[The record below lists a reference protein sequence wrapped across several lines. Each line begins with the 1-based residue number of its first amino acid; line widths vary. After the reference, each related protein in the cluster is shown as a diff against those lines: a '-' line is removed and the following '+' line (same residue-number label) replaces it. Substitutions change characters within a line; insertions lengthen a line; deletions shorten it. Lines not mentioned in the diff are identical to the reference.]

1 LGAEVG
7 VKGIRPAEDREL
19 AGDADASRSPEII
32 RRVRSFS
39 ETVDRVA
46 TGQINPL
53 SIVIEATLGPVEA
66 VIEGRR
72 TLMFGTNSYLGLN
85 FHPDCIRAATEATLQ
100 HGTGSTASRVAAGN
114 HRLHVELENAI
125 AEFHGAHQAVVFST
139 GYMANLGALSALSR
153 EGDAIFADSH
163 SHASIFDGA
172 KLSGAKV
179 RTFRHNDSNDLAR
192 LFSESDIP
200 GERTVVALESVYSVW
215 GDVGD
220 LVSNVAV
227 AKRHGATVVVDEAH
241 AVGIYGEGGRGVVE
255 GLGLQDDV
263 DVIVGTF
270 SKSIGVIGGYC
281 VTNARALRSLRFMA
295 RPYLYS
301 ASLPPAIT
309 AAACEALRIIV
320 DDPGLRATLW
330 RNAETMHAGLKSLGL
345 TPCAPPGP
353 VGSIRMQGLRACHDF
368 WKGLL
373 ERGVYVN
380 MLIPPAT
387 PDGEVVL
394 RFSVSA
400 AHTPEQVARALD
412 VFGEVAKLTA
422 IAVR

>member
-1 LGAEVG
+1 M
-7 VKGIRPAEDREL
+7 RPAEDREP
-19 AGDADASRSPEII
+19 AADADSPHPPEII

-39 ETVDRVA
+39 DTIDRVA
-46 TGQINPL
+46 TGQINPW
-53 SIVIEATLGPVEA
+53 SIVIEETLGPVET
-66 VIEGRR
+66 VIDGRR

-85 FHPDCIRAATEATLQ
+85 FHPDCIRAATAATAE

-114 HRLHVELENAI
+114 HRLHVELENAV
-125 AEFHGAHQAVVFST
+125 AAFHRAQHAVVFST
-139 GYMANLGALSALSR
+139 GYMANLGTLSALSR
-153 EGDAIFADSH
+153 EGDVIFVDSH

-179 RTFRHNDSNDLAR
+179 RTFKHNDSADLAR
-192 LFSESDIP
+192 LFNESDIP
-200 GERTVVALESVYSVW
+200 GERTVVVLEGVYSVW

-220 LVSNVAV
+220 LVANVDV
-227 AKRHGATVVVDEAH
+227 AKRHGATIVVDEAH

-255 GLGLQDDV
+255 ALGLHDDV

-281 VTNARALRSLRFMA
+281 VTNARALRSLRFIA
-295 RPYLYS
+295 RPYLYT
-301 ASLPPAIT
+301 ASLPPAVA
-309 AAACEALRIIV
+309 AAACEALRIIAN
-320 DDPGLRATLW
+320 DTDLRAALW
-330 RNAETMHAGLKSLGL
+330 RNAETMHAGLKALGL
-345 TPCAPPGP
+345 ALCAPPGP
-353 VGSIRMQGLRACHDF
+353 VGSIRMTGLRACHDF

-387 PDGEVVL
+387 PDGEAVL

-400 AHTPEQVARALD
+400 AHTPEQIGRALAA
-412 VFGEVAKLTA
+412 FAEVTRSL
-422 IAVR
+422 RPR